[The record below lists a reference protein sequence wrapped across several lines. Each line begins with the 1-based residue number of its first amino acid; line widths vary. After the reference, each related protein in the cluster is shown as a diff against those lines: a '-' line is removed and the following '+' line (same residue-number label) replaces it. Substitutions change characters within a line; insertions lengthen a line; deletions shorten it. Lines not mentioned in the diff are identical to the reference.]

1 MSAFSTSFLVTGLE
15 EPEGQTCENGSVE
28 WEWEGA
34 LTDGAHCSDGD
45 EPDEPDVPNEDLDSP
60 REE

>member
-1 MSAFSTSFLVTGLE
+1 MYVRVWS
-15 EPEGQTCENGSVE
+15 GS
-28 WEWEGA
+28 GRG